1 MNRKSAAKILS
12 VLLCALGSIPFLHFF
27 STVDSGTSIFVL
39 FIGVGMISVSGLL
52 SILTVEDDSS
62 NLHFIFF
69 LYFSTLLFFSMFRVR
84 FNNLSYGDILVEF
97 RSARNTLEQGVWLI
111 QRSQWDRYFSS
122 ISVSL
127 TPSMVSEITGLD
139 LLVLFKYGYRI
150 ITAILPLALYYL
162 VKEVFENSK
171 VSAISAVL
179 FAQLYFNEKKLMN
192 LTRQQVSEIF
202 FILFLFLLFR
212 SAFKDRM
219 NKRSYFISMFIFL
232 FSFVSSH
239 YTINYFSIAILGAM
253 FFVSLVL
260 PRLPKKVMK
269 TIKLRIPHPHSKGLV
284 TKQILLLLLV
294 FSLLWWSTVQLTN
307 FQRDITQ
314 EINNMFFRTPYSQA
328 YYQVSFIQGS
338 PLGPI
343 VTAWIDITAAMAA
356 IGFLY
361 LLFRERKNEKMA
373 YWLVASAIMFGAM
386 ALWLTP
392 TQSAT
397 GAYPDRIYI
406 IGFIFF
412 SSFCAYILH
421 SLGKRRFLKVLLVA
435 FILLNLPMNMFL
447 PASSE
452 YANYNKETN
461 VLAEKTVTRETL
473 HDAEFELQ
481 LWINEHVLTK
491 ETVETYFFG
500 GINVF
505 YLRCQTKA
513 STEILLNETYIIL
526 DHLTLLSGLWRSAEL
541 DYEVLN
547 ITAITNQSSVIYNNG
562 RAAFISPK
570 NSDS

>member
-1 MNRKSAAKILS
+1 LNRKSIAKILS

-27 STVDSGTSIFVL
+27 STVDQGTPIFVL

-52 SILTVEDDSS
+52 SILTVEDDSN

-69 LYFSTLLFFSMFRVR
+69 LYFSTLLFFTMFRIR
-84 FNNLSYGDILVEF
+84 FNNLSYGDILAEF

-111 QRSQWDRYFSS
+111 QRSQWERYFSS

-127 TPSMVSEITGLD
+127 TPSIVSQISGLD
-139 LLVLFKYGYRI
+139 LLVLFQYGYRI
-150 ITAILPLALYYL
+150 IAAILPIALYYL

-212 SAFKDRM
+212 YAFKNRM
-219 NKRSYFISMFIFL
+219 NKKSYFISMFIFI

-239 YTINYFSIAILGAM
+239 YVINYFSIAILGAM

-260 PRLPKKVMK
+260 PHLPKNFMK

-307 FQRDITQ
+307 FQRDISQ

-328 YYQVSFIQGS
+328 YYQVGFIQGS
-338 PLGPI
+338 PLGSI
-343 VTAWIDITAAMAA
+343 VTGWVDITAAMAA

-361 LLFRERKNEKMA
+361 ILFRERKTEKMA

-412 SSFCAYILH
+412 SSFCGYVLH
-421 SLGKRRFLKVLLVA
+421 SFGKYRFLKVLFFV
-435 FILLNLPMNMFL
+435 FILLNLSMNMFL
-447 PASSE
+447 PVYSE
-452 YANYNKETN
+452 YVHYNQETLDLSEKN
-461 VLAEKTVTRETL
+461 VVRETV
-473 HDAEFELQ
+473 HDAEFTLQ
-481 LWINEHVLTK
+481 LWMNQHVPTT
-491 ETVETYFFG
+491 ETVVTHFFG

-505 YLRCQTKA
+505 YLHCESKE
-513 STEILLNETYIIL
+513 SNEMLLNETYVIL
-526 DHLTLLSGLWRSAEL
+526 DHIIFLSGLWRSGEL
-541 DYEVLN
+541 DSEVVN
-547 ITAITNQSSVIYNNG
+547 ITAITNQSCVVYNSG
-562 RAAFISPK
+562 RVALISPRE
-570 NSDS
+570 